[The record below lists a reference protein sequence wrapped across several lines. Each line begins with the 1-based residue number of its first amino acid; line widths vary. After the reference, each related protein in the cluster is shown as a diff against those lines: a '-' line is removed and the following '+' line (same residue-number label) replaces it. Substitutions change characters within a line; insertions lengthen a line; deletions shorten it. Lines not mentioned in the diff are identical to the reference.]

1 MANGDIVKFGML
13 SSRGNTY
20 RQKSTIEIYKNG
32 YNGIDYDNFNFVDAL
47 DEDNKW
53 TWIEA
58 NIDIGKIY
66 ICPSILKVGSYNQ
79 LQRVLN
85 KNMNIGGKTYQLIL
99 LTREQI
105 EEQVPISIS
114 RQIDFAYNTG
124 QSVEAYT
131 CTTQHWV
138 ISYGHISEDA
148 VYMCYFDKML
158 DGWMHYTAANPE
170 PNDTDY
176 FGNYNY
182 QDIGASSTAAGYI
195 PILKL
200 INSTPT
206 ISGKDENLKDKTSNF
221 SITYSVNDNDVA
233 DELTV
238 TEKLNGRIIR
248 TLKNPVKGS
257 VLSLIISEEL
267 FASLIMGTTNT
278 IEIEVT
284 DGSAT
289 TYRRYTFVKTN
300 SAPFITYT
308 GQADL
313 GELTTKPSITYSV
326 KDNEGDAITVTEKLN
341 GEVIKQFTATSNK
354 NYTITITDEFWLTCG
369 KNANTIEIS
378 ASDVNGGTSYKY
390 ITFTRQVNKVQITT
404 KKAIETDAA
413 ATKIMVSP
421 DWDKTGC
428 TGKVEVCNNGFDA
441 SPTWEDMTTMS
452 VLNRPYT
459 FTNSTKTAAKWGIKI
474 RLTLTKN
481 EGYEGEVAIYGFGG
495 AFE

>member
-1 MANGDIVKFGML
+1 MAVGDIKKIGTLQINGVKYEQ
-13 SSRGNTY
+13 SQIIECATNT
-20 RQKSTIEIYKNG
+20 
-32 YNGIDYDNFNFVDAL
+32 NFTFVD
-47 DEDNKW
+47 DSTGNYDW
-53 TWIEA
+53 QWIEA
-58 NIDIGKIY
+58 NLNGTKAYISVASPLHGMTPNNMLGQCKKVTLGGILYRIALISANDWINLPKTVLAKMLKIGAFDFDVTTSDFFYKTGMDRDEVRTVTLKFDYVIDN
-66 ICPSILKVGSYNQ
+66 GSFPANSAGQNLYYWP
-79 LQRVLN
+79 VLIVDN
-85 KNMNIGGKTYQLIL
+85 N
-99 LTREQI
+99 
-105 EEQVPISIS
+105 VPI
-114 RQIDFAYNTG
+114 
-124 QSVEAYT
+124 
-131 CTTQHWV
+131 
-138 ISYGHISEDA
+138 
-148 VYMCYFDKML
+148 
-158 DGWMHYTAANPE
+158 
-170 PNDTDY
+170 
-176 FGNYNY
+176 
-182 QDIGASSTAAGYI
+182 
-195 PILKL
+195 
-200 INSTPT
+200 
-206 ISGKDENLKDKTSNF
+206 ISGEDENLGNKTSSFN
-221 SITYSVNDNDVA
+221 ITYSVSDTDA
-233 DELTV
+233 GQELTV
-238 TEKLNGRIIR
+238 KEKLNGTVIR
-248 TLKNPVKGS
+248 TIKNPTQGS
-257 VLSLIISEEL
+257 TLLCSITDEL
-267 FASLIMGTTNT
+267 FVSLSMNTTNT

-284 DGSAT
+284 DGQAT

-341 GEVIKQFTATSNK
+341 GEVINQFTATSNK